1 MLCMYA
7 MLKLLGDKSSFSFDP
22 EDMMSIE
29 EVQAMMQSKPSAKF
43 DLE

>member
-1 MLCMYA
+1 MYA